1 MSNYKTEVERTE
13 KINIEYNSAIQNI
26 FTEIKKDDNLS
37 PTKIL
42 DIVGN
47 IQSVKKSRK
56 RWAFGGMTPVI
67 TKKYE
72 RGMCEY
78 IKMPLS
84 FKPSV
89 IIASLANASSVG
101 NESYNRDMEAIP
113 ALMIDTNGFYMRTLV
128 GVGHDKTYNHNEPFV
143 LTIKNSSYVGYFDE
157 VKNQSPIEIASKRKI
172 QFKYE
177 NREFIVAWSD
187 SLDIE
192 KAEPLYVNKNKF
204 GEDKVQYW
212 IAFE

>member
-56 RWAFGGMTPVI
+56 RWASGGATPVS
-67 TKKYE
+67 TKQYE
-72 RGMCEY
+72 KGMCEY
-78 IKMPLS
+78 IKMPLD

-89 IIASLANASSVG
+89 ILAGLANEYDD
-101 NESYNRDMEAIP
+101 NELYHEDRGAIP
-113 ALMIDTNGFYMRTLV
+113 VLMIDKEGFYMRTIV
-128 GVGHDKTYNHNEPFV
+128 GVGHSKPYNHNENFI
-143 LTIKNSSYVGYFDE
+143 LTIKNSSYVDYADK
-157 VKNQSPIEIASKRKI
+157 VDDRTPTEIASKRHL

-177 NREFIVAWSD
+177 NREFIIAWST
-187 SLDIE
+187 SLDILR
-192 KAEPLYVNKNKF
+192 AEPLYVGCLQF
-204 GEDKVQYW
+204 GKGKVQYW